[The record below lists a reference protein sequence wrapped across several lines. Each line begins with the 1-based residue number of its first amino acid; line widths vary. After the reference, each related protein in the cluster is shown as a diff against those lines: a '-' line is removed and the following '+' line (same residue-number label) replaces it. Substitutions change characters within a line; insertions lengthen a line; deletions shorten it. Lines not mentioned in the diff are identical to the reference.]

1 MDLTDQLNCVITQCI
16 QLSPMMK
23 IIKVKPD
30 GWKFPEFEAGQ
41 FVALGLPPDYPRCI
55 ESEDDFEPPKQ
66 GRLIRRAYSIAS
78 HPENKD
84 YVELV
89 IRWVRK
95 PLPGR
100 LTTQI
105 FNAKEG
111 DEILWLKP
119 TGRALLV
126 NQELANGE
134 KDNRRIICIGGGT
147 GLAPF
152 VSFAQHFHDT
162 GDKREIIVLHGA
174 SYVDELSYKDLL
186 TNLEN
191 ESIARGKDE
200 WNFKYR
206 AAISRPQ
213 EWFNRSWAGQVG
225 RVETFLRPR
234 DGGMSPLEELIGD
247 KITKENTMFYV
258 CGWQGTIDGVMDFL
272 NPKDF
277 VTEHDKREDG
287 SFEVKYESYG

>member
-1 MDLTDQLNCVITQCI
+1 MVVDNKATVTYVQLLKEDLLIMRIVPKECPV
-16 QLSPMMK
+16 
-23 IIKVKPD
+23 PD
-30 GWKFPEFEAGQ
+30 FEAGQ
-41 FVALGLPPDYPRCI
+41 FLTLGLPNKADK
-55 ESEDDFEPPKQ
+55 DKMV
-66 GRLIRRAYSIAS
+66 RRAYSIAS

-84 YVELV
+84 YIEFV

-105 FNAKEG
+105 FNVKEG
-111 DEILWLKP
+111 DEISWLKP
-119 TGRALLV
+119 TGRALGIS
-126 NQELANGE
+126 QELPSGE
-134 KDNRRIICIGGGT
+134 KDTRRIVCIGGGT

-152 VSFAQHFHDT
+152 VSFAQHLHDT
-162 GDKREIIVLHGA
+162 NDKREVVVLHGA

-186 TNLEN
+186 TNLED
-191 ESIARGKDE
+191 ESIAKGKDV

-234 DGGMSPLEELIGD
+234 DNGMSPLEELIGD
-247 KITKENTMFYV
+247 KVTQKNTIFYV

-272 NPKDF
+272 KPKGF
-277 VTEHDKREDG
+277 ITEHDKREDG